1 MRLRCLYWRWR
12 TIVTLPVL
20 IAVHGC
26 GDNTPAGLGD
36 DGPDPDLGVA
46 LCTPVGVTSGWSFSH
61 LGAGKKPAL
70 AID

>member
-1 MRLRCLYWRWR
+1 MRLRCLYWR

-46 LCTPVGVTSGWSFSH
+46 LCTPVGVTSG
-61 LGAGKKPAL
+61 
-70 AID
+70 